1 MERTCVGTKL
11 RVCQALIAPFA
22 QHRGLGRELLLC
34 VYRLAA
40 ARPGVSEVTVED
52 PCPAFQS
59 LRDRV
64 DLDWYLQHYGA
75 DLKTQGRRGA
85 AATRSELDDCGS
97 SGICD
102 SEAYVDAVGQRLKI
116 VREQAQFVLECVEYM
131 GLLRE
136 GLGASQ
142 SNSSSMQSPING
154 PRGGSSN
161 ESSTA
166 RVRSVVVSGL
176 LESSPDF
183 KAFRLAV
190 KRRILRRS
198 DSSSTSG
205 SSSRDNLIPPSDIPS
220 LKAER
225 QRALNSAFAEQLR
238 RYQALHGS
246 AIAAGLL

>member
-1 MERTCVGTKL
+1 MVGWGWIGTKL

-52 PCPAFQS
+52 PCPAFQA

-64 DLDWYLQHYGA
+64 DFDWYLQHYGM
-75 DLKTQGRRGA
+75 DLKAQGRREA
-85 AATRSELDDCGS
+85 SVVRSELDDCGS
-97 SGICD
+97 GID
-102 SEAYVDAVGQRLKI
+102 NEAYVDAVGQRLKI
-116 VREQAQFVLECVEYM
+116 VREQVQFVLECVEYM

-136 GLGASQ
+136 GLGVSQ
-142 SNSSSMQSPING
+142 LSSSVHSPING
-154 PRGGSSN
+154 SRGGS

-166 RVRSVVVSGL
+166 RVRSVVVTGL
-176 LESSPDF
+176 LESRPDF
-183 KAFRLAV
+183 KAFRLEV

-198 DSSSTSG
+198 EF
-205 SSSRDNLIPPSDIPS
+205 NLIPPSDIPS

-225 QRALNSAFAEQLR
+225 QRALNCAFAEQLR
-238 RYQALHGS
+238 RYQALHET